1 MTLIDTLELRNFD
14 RTELDI
20 QNIGVWPLGVR
31 LLALILVFVLLLLLG
46 YSLRISD
53 SYENLDMAHGKEQE
67 LRTTYQEKAF
77 QAANLDAYR
86 KQLAEL
92 ETSFGALLAQL
103 PTDTEVPGL
112 LEDITEIGY
121 GSSLDIRTIS
131 LQPELAAE
139 FYIELPIKIV
149 ASGGYHD
156 VGSFVSG
163 VASLPRIVTL
173 HDFSM
178 KADQGNHLALEIEAK
193 TYRYKAQGE

>member
-1 MTLIDTLELRNFD
+1 MTLVDRLELRNFD

-20 QNIGVWPLGVR
+20 QNIGVWPLGIR
-31 LLALILVFVLLLLLG
+31 LLALILVFLLLLLG

-53 SYENLDMAHGKEQE
+53 SYENLDMARGKEQE
-67 LRTTYQEKAF
+67 LRATYQEKAF